1 MIGTRPPAPAGTG
14 RQRARE
20 PNRDPLALGGM
31 NRRLGNLTALTERDG
46 RVWSLAARWE
56 LVSWVADQ
64 QRSLVVGESDGLFW
78 QSDQVEE

>member
-1 MIGTRPPAPAGTG
+1 
-14 RQRARE
+14 
-20 PNRDPLALGGM
+20 M